1 MKLKNK
7 QIPLRSLFCIAIGWL
22 HCALIFAP
30 IYTLLRHYVVG
41 ELMASD
47 VIRSYLMGLLILVP
61 VIISWFACRYLK
73 NIGLYIL
80 VSAAGI
86 YLTFLI
92 YGRLVMIVPALFIC
106 FLRFY
111 NRMLE
116 ERPPSF
122 LDTPGYAGVALIFIP
137 ALISVT
143 DPKLSSAFQYMS
155 LIFGAIYFLL
165 CFVHHGIERI
175 DRYVNVNTDMRNMP
189 SRRIVRI
196 SSAVLAALFLVFA
209 VILLPALF
217 ATDINIRYS
226 PPERE
231 PTAVHEFETT
241 QPEIENGEI
250 SNESLRDIYPEKQR
264 HPIFEAIVQF
274 FEIMVAIAI
283 GIIAIIG
290 LVYFI
295 LYLTRRFKSTFDDRG
310 DLVENLQEDDLEAV
324 QLKKPKSDA
333 PGIFDRSPNAVV
345 RRKYR
350 KTILRASKIRPSA
363 WMTPTEAE
371 ENAALTGQ
379 VDLLHALYAKARYS
393 PEGCTKQ
400 DVTEL

>member
-1 MKLKNK
+1 MKIKNK
-7 QIPLRSLFCIAIGWL
+7 QIPLRTLFCIAIGWL

-30 IYTLLRHYVVG
+30 IYTLLRHYIVG
-41 ELMASD
+41 ELTKRD
-47 VIRSYLMGLLILVP
+47 VVESYLMGLLIIIP
-61 VIISWFACRYLK
+61 VILSWFACRYLK

-80 VSAAGI
+80 TSAACI

-92 YGRLVMIVPALFIC
+92 YGRLVMIVPALLVC

-116 ERPPSF
+116 DRPPSF
-122 LDTPGYAGVALIFIP
+122 LDTPGYAGIALTFIP

-143 DPKLSSAFQYMS
+143 DPKMSNAFQYMS

-165 CFVHHGIERI
+165 CFAHHGIERI
-175 DRYVNVNTDMRNMP
+175 DRYVSVNTDMRNMP

-196 SSAVLAALFLVFA
+196 SSAVLAALFLIFA

-217 ATDINIRYS
+217 ATDINVRYS

-231 PTAVHEFETT
+231 AVSQPELEMTE
-241 QPEIENGEI
+241 PEIEGGEVP
-250 SNESLRDIYPEKQR
+250 EFSLDDIYPEKQR
-264 HPIFEAIVQF
+264 HPIFEAIVSF
-274 FEIMVAIAI
+274 FEILAAIAI
-283 GIIAIIG
+283 GIIVIIG

-295 LYLTRRFKSTFDDRG
+295 LYLMRRFKSTFDDRG
-310 DLVENLQEDDLEAV
+310 DLIENLQEDDLEAV
-324 QLKKPKSDA
+324 HLKKPKSDA

-350 KTILRASKIRPSA
+350 KTILRASKIRPSS

-393 PEGCTKQ
+393 PDGCTKQ
-400 DVTEL
+400 DVAEL

>member
-1 MKLKNK
+1 MKIKNK
-7 QIPLRSLFCIAIGWL
+7 QISLRALLSIVIGWL

-30 IYTLLRHYVVG
+30 IYTLLRQYIIG
-41 ELMASD
+41 ELSRSD
-47 VIRSYLMGLLILVP
+47 VIHDYLMGLLIIIP
-61 VIISWFACRYLK
+61 VAISWYACKYLK

-80 VSAAGI
+80 VSAACI
-86 YLTFLI
+86 YITFLI
-92 YGRLVMIVPALFIC
+92 FGKLVMIVPPLLVC

-116 ERPPSF
+116 DRPPSF

-137 ALISVT
+137 AAISVT
-143 DPKLSSAFQYMS
+143 DPKMSSAFQMMS
-155 LIFGAIYFLL
+155 LIYMAIYFLL

-175 DRYVNVNTDMRNMP
+175 DRYVTVNTDMRNMP
-189 SRRIVRI
+189 ARRIVRI
-196 SSAVLAALFLVFA
+196 SSAVLAALFLIFA

-217 ATDINIRYS
+217 STDINVRYT
-226 PPERE
+226 PPEKE
-231 PTAVHEFETT
+231 AVS
-241 QPEIENGEI
+241 QPEIEMEQPEIEGGEVPEI
-250 SNESLRDIYPEKQR
+250 NLQELYPEKQR

-274 FEIMVAIAI
+274 FEILVAIAI
-283 GIIAIIG
+283 VIIAIIG

-295 LYLTRRFKSTFDDRG
+295 LYLMRRFNSTFDDRG

-324 QLKKPKSDA
+324 HLTKPKSDT
-333 PGIFDRSPNAVV
+333 PRIFDRSPNATI

-371 ENAALTGQ
+371 ENADLTGQ
-379 VDLLHALYAKARYS
+379 IDTLHNLYIKARYS

-400 DVTEL
+400 DVAAL